1 VKPRAPKRRTYHHGD
16 LPAALL
22 DAADALVA
30 EKGPAG
36 FSLREAARV
45 VGVDPAACYRHFRD
59 REAILQALARRGFT
73 RLAATLAAVVA
84 ESRARPAGVIAE
96 LGRAYVR
103 FALDHPSAFRAM
115 FGPHGVDSRDPLL
128 RGDYPDGIGAY
139 ERLQRAI
146 AAWSEAEALK
156 LDLEQASLAL
166 WSGVHGL
173 ACLLIDGA
181 LRVADPTSVVDAT
194 VATVIAGLRG
204 PRTGRR

>member
-1 VKPRAPKRRTYHHGD
+1 MPAVGTPRTRKRRTYHHGD

-22 DAADALVA
+22 DAADKLVA

-73 RLAATLAAVVA
+73 RFAATLAAVVA
-84 ESRARPAGVIAE
+84 TSRKRPAGILAE
-96 LGRAYVR
+96 LGRAYVK

-115 FGPHGVDSRDPLL
+115 FGPNGFDARDPRL
-128 RGDYPDGIGAY
+128 RGDYPDGIGAF
-139 ERLQRAI
+139 ERVQRAI
-146 AAWSEAEALK
+146 AAWSEAEALA
-156 LDLEQASLAL
+156 LDIEQAAL
-166 WSGVHGL
+166 VMWSGVHGV

-181 LRVADPTSVVDAT
+181 LQLDDHGKLVDAT
-194 VATVIAGLRG
+194 VATLIAGLAAK
-204 PRTGRR
+204 